1 MLKYKAKQ
9 VDDSDDWA
17 VFKNKNDYFVS
28 TVGTE
33 QEAKKNALIM
43 SARYC
48 QSMMDSIELDLRLD
62 HGVSY
67 DEFLDYMA

>member
-1 MLKYKAKQ
+1 MIKYKAKQ
-9 VDDSDDWA
+9 LDDTNDWA
-17 VFKNKNDYFVS
+17 VFNNKNTYFVS

-33 QEAKKNALIM
+33 QEAKKHALIM

-48 QSMMDSIELDLRLD
+48 QSMMDSIELDLLTD

-67 DEFLDYMA
+67 EDFLDYMA